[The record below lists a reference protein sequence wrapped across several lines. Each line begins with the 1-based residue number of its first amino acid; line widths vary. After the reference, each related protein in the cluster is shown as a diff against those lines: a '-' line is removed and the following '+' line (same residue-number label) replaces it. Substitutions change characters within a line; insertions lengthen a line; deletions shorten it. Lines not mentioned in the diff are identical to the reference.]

1 MPGSTQESRDLVNQ
15 AVQERLKVGETVH
28 GASLKELARAIGL
41 IPTPLIVGTLRS
53 MKFNGT
59 HRRAAVFDL
68 RFGDKVSGVPRDDYR
83 LTRKR

>member
-41 IPTPLIVGTLRS
+41 IPTRLIVGTLRS
-53 MKFNGT
+53 MKFNGYY
-59 HRRAAVFDL
+59 RRVATFDL
-68 RFGDKVSGVPRDDYR
+68 RFGNKDSGVPRHDFS
-83 LTRKR
+83 LTRTR